1 MEELR
6 VYYSGGTKWKLKTQL
21 VILVLLH
28 ENIIIWNW
36 WLIIIII
43 HSFCYSFLLID
54 IHNYQLRWMDSNLNV
69 RFLHTIFSCLLH
81 FWVPSKY
88 YYMRNYSYSV
98 QVVQI
103 CTGAFWLD
111 HFSLL
116 YRVLAVL
123 DTYCQYCSVYKV
135 AALLFTQ
142 KHLTDPS
149 PYMNWHKILLHG
161 RSLDLTPI
169 PSTSFVGKIHM
180 FPTRSQLIVAE
191 SLHVSRHL
199 LLHLYH
205 GLAYGF
211 VC

>member
-54 IHNYQLRWMDSNLNV
+54 IHNYQLRWMDLNLNV

-123 DTYCQYCSVYKV
+123 DTYCQYCCVQSGSTIVHPEASDRSVTV
-135 AALLFTQ
+135 HEVTQ
-142 KHLTDPS
+142 DPLAWEITWPHPNPINFLCWKD
-149 PYMNWHKILLHG
+149 PY
-161 RSLDLTPI
+161 
-169 PSTSFVGKIHM
+169 
-180 FPTRSQLIVAE
+180 
-191 SLHVSRHL
+191 VSHPVTIDCSRVS
-199 LLHLYH
+199 
-205 GLAYGF
+205 A
-211 VC
+211 C

>member
-54 IHNYQLRWMDSNLNV
+54 IYNYQLRWMDSNLNV

-123 DTYCQYCSVYKV
+123 DTYCQYCCVQSGSTIVHPEASDRSVTEHEV
-135 AALLFTQ
+135 
-142 KHLTDPS
+142 
-149 PYMNWHKILLHG
+149 NKILLHG